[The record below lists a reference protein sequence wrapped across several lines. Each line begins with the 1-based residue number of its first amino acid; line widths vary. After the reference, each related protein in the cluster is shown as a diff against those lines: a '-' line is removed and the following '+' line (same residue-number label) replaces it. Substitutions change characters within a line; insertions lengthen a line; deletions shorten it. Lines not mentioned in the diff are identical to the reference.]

1 MPKPEK
7 AEAVETL
14 REKFAQSSALVVLG
28 FQGLPALEMTA
39 LRREVRRRGVE
50 MRVIKNTLAR
60 LAAEQAG
67 VSGLGKFLQGPN
79 LVLLGRDDPTVPFK
93 VALEFVQK
101 YPKFFQ
107 VRAGVF
113 SGELVSPEEV
123 KWYAT
128 LPSREELLARLAGG
142 MLGPVRGLVIALS
155 GVVRK
160 LVVALSEVQKLKE
173 QRGEP

>member
-7 AEAVETL
+7 IQAVETL
-14 REKFAQSSALVVLG
+14 REKFAQSSALVVLS
-28 FQGLPALEMTA
+28 FEGLPAAEMTA

-50 MRVIKNTLAR
+50 LQVIKNTLAR

-67 VSGLGKFLQGPN
+67 VAGLKEFLQGPN

-93 VALEFVQK
+93 VALDFLQK

-113 SGELVSPEEV
+113 AGELVPPEEV
-123 KWYAT
+123 TWYAT
-128 LPSREELLARLAGG
+128 LPSRPELLAHLLGS
-142 MLGPVRGLVIALS
+142 MLGPIRGLVFTLS
-155 GVVRK
+155 GVMRK
-160 LVVALSEVQKLKE
+160 LVLVLSEVQKLKE
-173 QRGEP
+173 QRGEQ